1 MWRTAL
7 PCIMS
12 VILLWIGTTDADP
25 QDLHKLLHG
34 DYVATGENTCLVA
47 LPPGFN
53 PNLTP
58 MDGRFSFS
66 SSTQGLWTF
75 HGDGTGTVQSRSV
88 SVTHPDTPVTV
99 GGASS
104 SDTNTESFTYTVAP
118 DGTVT
123 VVSGLVTGTERT
135 GSRAGQTFTI
145 ASFPVLTGRIA
156 LNGTSLTLATEAP
169 TVEVVTFSNGD
180 VHDRICH
187 RSRLLL
193 KLTQAED

>member
-1 MWRTAL
+1 MTCAHASLQRRAPMWRTAL

-66 SSTQGLWTF
+66 SSTQGISLQRHFRVLTKF
-75 HGDGTGTVQSRSV
+75 AHVESRLSGRKRQKEV
-88 SVTHPDTPVTV
+88 VFYTPVILCDRRSCSTSVAV
-99 GGASS
+99 GWILGSY
-104 SDTNTESFTYTVAP
+104 TPHNGLKHLILNSFFP
-118 DGTVT
+118 RMPRQPRP
-123 VVSGLVTGTERT
+123 SGKAWE
-135 GSRAGQTFTI
+135 
-145 ASFPVLTGRIA
+145 
-156 LNGTSLTLATEAP
+156 NK
-169 TVEVVTFSNGD
+169 
-180 VHDRICH
+180 
-187 RSRLLL
+187 LLR
-193 KLTQAED
+193 QI